1 MPRAKPAVFGPITIN
16 SPALA
21 TLSPARP
28 QARFKCQASV
38 FNSGY
43 DYGNSFYSFSAGK
56 KYSNNLSLL

>member
-38 FNSGY
+38 V
-43 DYGNSFYSFSAGK
+43 FSVEDILHG
-56 KYSNNLSLL
+56 SV